1 MPRVLKQHQRALGGL
16 YQSVLRAELT
26 HRYGAAFG
34 EIVNGQAEI
43 AGVPAE
49 LLQQFSK
56 RAAQVNDALAVK
68 VDEFRQREGRDPSRF
83 ERAALEREAAAD
95 TRLRKTGHGVPDLRA
110 RWTQEAA
117 GIGVTAETLT
127 ESITEAARAAVVSPG
142 RVTVGEVI
150 EELSARRSAWHRLDV
165 LRVVT
170 DRLRPQPGM
179 SGDRWAQAI
188 DRAVE
193 RVLGECVDLDP
204 ARNDTARR
212 ASDGRSVW
220 IEPIAAQVT
229 SHQVLAQEEAI
240 LTWALDTQL
249 DDPQPSPT
257 IERDGLD
264 VLQADAAAAVAGD
277 DRLVVI
283 VGPAGAG
290 KTTMLAAAV
299 TDLEA
304 QGRPVFGVAPTA
316 KAAQVLGR
324 ETGMQADT
332 VAKLLHEW
340 TRPDGPRAQ
349 WRLPAGTTVVVDEAG
364 HACRP
369 PTCTTSP
376 SSPPANDGGSP

>member
-1 MPRVLKQHQRALGGL
+1 M
-16 YQSVLRAELT
+16 
-26 HRYGAAFG
+26 
-34 EIVNGQAEI
+34 
-43 AGVPAE
+43 VP
-49 LLQQFSK
+49 
-56 RAAQVNDALAVK
+56 
-68 VDEFRQREGRDPSRF
+68 
-83 ERAALEREAAAD
+83 
-95 TRLRKTGHGVPDLRA
+95 
-110 RWTQEAA
+110 
-117 GIGVTAETLT
+117 
-127 ESITEAARAAVVSPG
+127 PG

-150 EELSARRSAWHRLDV
+150 EELSARRSAWHRMDV

-193 RVLGECVDLDP
+193 RVLGDCVDLDP
-204 ARNDTARR
+204 AGNDTARR

-229 SHQVLAQEEAI
+229 SHHVLAQEEAI
-240 LTWALDTQL
+240 LTWVLDTQL

-316 KAAQVLGR
+316 KAAQVLER
-324 ETGMQADT
+324 ETGMEADT

-340 TRPDGPRAQ
+340 ARPDGPESAVAAPGRHDGGRRRGRDA
-349 WRLPAGTTVVVDEAG
+349 R
-364 HACRP
+364 RP